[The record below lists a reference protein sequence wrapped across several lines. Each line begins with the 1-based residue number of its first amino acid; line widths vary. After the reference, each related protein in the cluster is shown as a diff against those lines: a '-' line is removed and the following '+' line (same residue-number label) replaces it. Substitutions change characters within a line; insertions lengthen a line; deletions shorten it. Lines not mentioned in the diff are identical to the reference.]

1 MDDLYT
7 DQSLVWLK
15 YIFSNNILRS
25 RMAKIFYEKVH
36 HSQYD
41 EFATR
46 DKLSE
51 IFVIVEE
58 VWRRELLPSGGRGMK
73 AIAAEIVS
81 DAAVK
86 GRHEQRQPFHA
97 IRLSLQSSQMNR

>member
-1 MDDLYT
+1 M
-7 DQSLVWLK
+7 

-58 VWRRELLPSGGRGMK
+58 LLPSGGRGVK